1 MSLPPIRGRAR
12 LRVVRVW
19 LALAVALCG
28 CDRVLGIENPEA
40 AHVDA
45 SIDGNTMHHVISVEI
60 SPDPLNLPVGT
71 MKQLVA
77 VATFDDNTKKDVT
90 SQATF
95 QLDSGSSVTI
105 SPGGLVKGISQGAA
119 RVSASFESLSGHID
133 VVVGPIVADH
143 LVISTGD
150 YTTAQQQVAFLR
162 AHLFF
167 SDGSSSDVT
176 FDATWSSDNPTVAG
190 VDAVGD
196 VTSLAPGSATI
207 TATDS
212 GVSSSF
218 VVTVT
223 TAPCHPVINE
233 LQSGTAASDS
243 DEWVEVYNPCTA
255 SIDVTGWTLD
265 YRAATNTGAVDG
277 SLLATLSGSIG
288 PGGVRLFC
296 SDVSIEFCDDNWT
309 GGQMALQNG
318 SLALRSGPKDT
329 GPIVDSM
336 GYGTIAPGQPFVE
349 GTAAMP
355 LANGKVLARLPFDGI
370 DQGSN
375 ATDFVL
381 TDQPSPGTLN
391 AP

>member
-1 MSLPPIRGRAR
+1 MSLPPIRSCAR
-12 LRVVRVW
+12 LRTVRVL
-19 LALAVALCG
+19 LALLPALFG
-28 CDRVLGIENPEA
+28 CDRVLGIKNPEA
-40 AHVDA
+40 AQIDA
-45 SIDGNTMHHVISVEI
+45 AIDGNTMHHLISVEI

-90 SQATF
+90 TQATF

-105 SPGGLVKGISQGAA
+105 TPSGLVSGVSQGAA
-119 RVSASFESLSGHID
+119 RVSASFEAMSGHID

-150 YTTAQQQVAFLR
+150 YSTAQQQVAFLR
-162 AHLFF
+162 AKLFF

-176 FDATWSSDNPTVAG
+176 FDATWSSDNTAVAS
-190 VDAVGD
+190 VDTIGD

-218 VVTVT
+218 VVTVR
-223 TAPCHPVINE
+223 ADQCHPVINE

-243 DEWVEVYNPCTA
+243 DEWVEIFNPCTT
-255 SIDVTGWTLD
+255 SFDVTGWTLD

-277 SLLATLSGSIG
+277 IALVTLSGTLGSSG
-288 PGGVRLFC
+288 MRLFC
-296 SDVSIEFCDDNWT
+296 SNVSTEFCDDNWT
-309 GGQMALQNG
+309 GGQMALQSG

-329 GPIVDSM
+329 GTIVDSM
-336 GYGTIAPGQPFVE
+336 GYGTITPGHPFLE
-349 GTAAMP
+349 GNAAMP
-355 LANGKVLARLPFDGI
+355 LTNGKVLARLPFDGI
-370 DQGSN
+370 DQNNNLG
-375 ATDFVL
+375 DFVL
-381 TDQPSPGTLN
+381 TDQSSPGNLN

>member
-1 MSLPPIRGRAR
+1 
-12 LRVVRVW
+12 
-19 LALAVALCG
+19 
-28 CDRVLGIENPEA
+28 VLGIKDPLA
-40 AHVDA
+40 AQVDA
-45 SIDGNTMHHVISVEI
+45 GIDGNTMHHLLSVEI
-60 SPDPLNLPVGT
+60 SPDPLNLPTGT
-71 MKQLVA
+71 MKQLTA
-77 VATFDDNTKKDVT
+77 VATFSDNTKKDVT

-105 SPGGLVKGISQGAA
+105 TPGGLVKGISTGAA
-119 RVSASFESLSGHID
+119 RVSATFQSLSGHID

-143 LVISTGD
+143 MVISTGD
-150 YTTAQQQVAFLR
+150 YTTAQQQVALLR

-176 FDATWSSDNPTVAG
+176 FDATWSSDNSAVAS
-190 VDAVGD
+190 VDSVGD

-223 TAPCHPVINE
+223 TAQCHPVVNE
-233 LQSGTAASDS
+233 IQTGTAASDS
-243 DEWVEVYNPCTA
+243 DEWVEVFNPCTT

-277 SLLATLSGSIG
+277 FLLATLSGTLS
-288 PGGVRLFC
+288 PSAMRLFC
-296 SDVSIEFCDDNWT
+296 SDVSTEFCDDNWT

-318 SLALRSGPKDT
+318 SVALRSGPKDT

-336 GYGTIAPGQPFVE
+336 GYGTLAPGQPFVE
-349 GTAAMP
+349 GNAAMP

-370 DQGSN
+370 DQGNN
-375 ATDFVL
+375 ATDFAL
-381 TDQPSPGTLN
+381 TDQSSPGSLN